1 VNVNRIK
8 NICKNNNDL
17 QKEYALL
24 YALDLDKKELIE
36 FAERTD
42 NKMVKK
48 YKDEI
53 TKLNDDTIV
62 IKALTYEED
71 QEMLMNAIK
80 EDYLEEGHEI
90 GIKEGREIGV
100 NQTKLE
106 TAKKLLEMNMSL
118 DNIVSITGLEKEK
131 LLKLK
136 YE

>member
-1 VNVNRIK
+1 MNVNRIK

-80 EDYLEEGHEI
+80 EDYF
-90 GIKEGREIGV
+90 R
-100 NQTKLE
+100 T
-106 TAKKLLEMNMSL
+106 
-118 DNIVSITGLEKEK
+118 
-131 LLKLK
+131 
-136 YE
+136 

>member
-1 VNVNRIK
+1 MNSNK
-8 NICKNNNDL
+8 
-17 QKEYALL
+17 
-24 YALDLDKKELIE
+24 
-36 FAERTD
+36 AE
-42 NKMVKK
+42 
-48 YKDEI
+48 I
-53 TKLNDDTIV
+53 IKLNDDTIV

-90 GIKEGREIGV
+90 GVKEGHELGV

-118 DNIVSITGLEKEK
+118 DKIASITGLEKEK
-131 LLKLK
+131 IMKLK

>member
-1 VNVNRIK
+1 MNVNRIK
-8 NICKNNNDL
+8 NVCKNNNDL

-80 EDYLEEGHEI
+80 EDYLEEGHEL
-90 GIKEGREIGV
+90 GV

>member
-1 VNVNRIK
+1 MNVNRIK

-80 EDYLEEGHEI
+80 EDYLEEGHEL
-90 GIKEGREIGV
+90 GV

>member
-1 VNVNRIK
+1 MNVNRIK

-80 EDYLEEGHEI
+80 EDYLEEGHEL
-90 GIKEGREIGV
+90 GV

-118 DNIVSITGLEKEK
+118 DKIASITGLEKEK
-131 LLKLK
+131 IMKLK

>member
-1 VNVNRIK
+1 M
-8 NICKNNNDL
+8 
-17 QKEYALL
+17 L
-24 YALDLDKKELIE
+24 YALDLGKEELMK

-62 IKALTYEED
+62 IKSLTYEED
-71 QEMLMNAIK
+71 REMLMNAIK
-80 EDYLEEGHEI
+80 EDYLEEGREL
-90 GIKEGREIGV
+90 GVKEGQ

-118 DNIVSITGLEKEK
+118 DDIVNVTGLNKKNVIEIKSCMI
-131 LLKLK
+131 
-136 YE
+136 